1 MDRIRFILLR
11 SYLEMPNSCD
21 RRGREDDSTR
31 VKKRSIGHFGSMLC
45 SRVISYEAS
54 RCSCSFSCSCSC
66 SSRSSIAIWPN
77 GRQVTANRLDQRLT
91 SPQFKQPSST
101 STVSLSTVSLSTST
115 TKSDARHERRLGCTA
130 SVRPSKTLSYWG
142 CSSTLDQS
150 PARERNLWE
159 SSIPNDRFKRTS
171 AR

>member
-1 MDRIRFILLR
+1 LR
-11 SYLEMPNSCD
+11 SYLEMPNHCD
-21 RRGREDDSTR
+21 RLGREDDSTR
-31 VKKRSIGHFGSMLC
+31 VKKRSIEHFGSMLC

-77 GRQVTANRLDQRLT
+77 GTQVTANRLDQRLT

-101 STVSLSTVSLSTST
+101 STVSLSTST

-130 SVRPSKTLSYWG
+130 PVRTSKALSYWG
-142 CSSTLDQS
+142 AVHIGPEPYT
-150 PARERNLWE
+150 RKE
-159 SSIPNDRFKRTS
+159 SLGEQYTK
-171 AR
+171 